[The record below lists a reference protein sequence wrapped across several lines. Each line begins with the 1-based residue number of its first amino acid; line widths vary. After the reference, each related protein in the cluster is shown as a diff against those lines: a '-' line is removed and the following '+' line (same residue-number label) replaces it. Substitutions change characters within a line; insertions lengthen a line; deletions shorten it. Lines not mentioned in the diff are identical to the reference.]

1 MTTTL
6 KDLLKE
12 KRLFFV
18 KSGMKIIDV
27 VKFMDLHNIGA
38 VPVLG
43 EKNMLN
49 GIFSERDLLRRCVAK
64 ELDIN
69 SVIVDEV
76 MTKEVIVIE
85 SSDTVEYC
93 IKIMK
98 QESIRHIPIIEGKT
112 LVGMLSM
119 RDLLLHD
126 IQVKEEKIDTLSAYI
141 QYNG

>member
-1 MTTTL
+1 MTTIL
-6 KDLLKE
+6 KELLRE

-18 KSGMKIIDV
+18 KSGMKIFDV
-27 VKFMDLHNIGA
+27 IKFMDLHNIGA

-43 EKNMLN
+43 ENNVLK

-64 ELDIN
+64 GIDI
-69 SVIVDEV
+69 SSEIIDEV

-85 SSDTVEYC
+85 SSDTVEYA
-93 IKIMK
+93 IRIMK
-98 QESIRHIPIIEGKT
+98 QESIRHIPIIEGKS

-126 IQVKEEKIDTLSAYI
+126 ITKKEEKIDTLSAYI

>member
-1 MTTTL
+1 MVNTL
-6 KDLLKE
+6 KDLLKD

-18 KSGMKIIDV
+18 KSGMKISDV

-43 EKNMLN
+43 ENNVLK
-49 GIFSERDLLRRCVAK
+49 GIFSERDLLRRCLAK
-64 ELDIN
+64 ELDIT
-69 SVIVDEV
+69 SEPVDSV

-85 SSDTVEYC
+85 SSDTVDFA

-98 QESIRHIPIIEGKT
+98 QESIRHIPIIEGKE

-126 IQVKEEKIDTLSAYI
+126 ISQKEEKIDTLSAYI